1 MAVMTPDQ
9 IEYMIEKSEK
19 GVPMTQIAKELGVK
33 YTSALKVRQEII
45 EGKQMSKEKW
55 EKWFK
60 KEWENMREAAHPQK
74 EEEPICGWKSA
85 MMNNFL
91 RSSRA

>member
-9 IEYMIEKSEK
+9 IKYMIDQSEK
-19 GVPMTQIAKELGVK
+19 GIPMTQISKELGVK
-33 YTSALKVRQEII
+33 YSTALKVRQDII

-60 KEWENMREAAHPQK
+60 KEWENMRKAAHPVK
-74 EEEPICGWKSA
+74 EENMCGWKET

-91 RSSRA
+91 RGSRV